1 MHTLAAYF
9 PDRPRAEEQAAA
21 AHFMRGVGSLF
32 PCSECA
38 EDFRHEMDKSPPR
51 TASRAEL
58 SMWVCEQHNLVNDKL
73 GKPLFNC
80 DLARLDRRW
89 RFGGEQCEYHMD
101 EHSEPGGGGG
111 PPGSAVPQTGTL
123 GGGARAPAITLRGTA
138 GGGPA
143 AFSQEA
149 VPPLP
154 PESP

>member
-21 AHFMRGVGSLF
+21 AHFMRAVGSLF

-38 EDFRHEMDKSPPR
+38 EDFRHEMEKSPPR

-58 SMWVCEQHNLVNDKL
+58 SIWVCEQHNLVNDKL
-73 GKPLFNC
+73 GKPLFGC

-111 PPGSAVPQTGTL
+111 PGSAAPQTGTL

-149 VPPLP
+149 APPLP

>member
-21 AHFMRGVGSLF
+21 AHFMRAVGSLF

-51 TASRAEL
+51 TESRDEL

-73 GKPLFNC
+73 GKPLFSC

-101 EHSEPGGGGG
+101 EHAEPGGGAG
-111 PPGSAVPQTGTL
+111 PGAAAPQTGKL
-123 GGGARAPAITLRGTA
+123 GGGARAPDITARTTA

-143 AFSQEA
+143 A
-149 VPPLP
+149 PPLP